1 MDNNLILNKIKTA
14 NELKTDTELANF
26 LGVSKYTLS
35 NWRKR
40 GTIDF
45 DVVLSKCVLFDF
57 NWLFNE
63 KTEEVL
69 NIKTTPQHPNPENNK
84 NNSDLL
90 NNVMDKYKAI
100 VIENYILTKKV
111 EDLERIINSS
121 KS

>member
-1 MDNNLILNKIKTA
+1 MDNNLILNKIK
-14 NELKTDTELANF
+14 NKKNFKTDTELANF
-26 LGVSKYTLS
+26 LGISKYTLS

-45 DVVLSKCVLFDF
+45 DIVLSKCVLMDF

-63 KTEEVL
+63 KTEEVI
-69 NIKTTPQHPNPENNK
+69 NIKTTPQHHNSENNK

-90 NNVMDKYKAI
+90 NIVMDKYKAM
-100 VIENYILTKKV
+100 VIENYIFTKKV